1 MKIRE
6 LRQEI
11 NKLNIQDNAEI
22 VAFGC
27 VDGEE
32 YEFEIIG
39 VHRDGVSYIELGE
52 VQE

>member
-1 MKIRE
+1 MKVRE

-11 NKLNIQDNAEI
+11 NKLNIQDDTEI

-39 VHRDGVSYIELGE
+39 IDKEGVPYIELGE
-52 VQE
+52 VEE